1 MTALLLLAAFVL
13 IVVGALGFTN
23 AIEWLGQRLNLGA
36 SAVGAI
42 LAAVGTALPES
53 MIPVVA
59 LAGGSKGAEDIAIG
73 SIIGAPFL
81 LGTLAMI
88 LVAAS
93 SHGYKGRRSQ
103 GGDLEIDLGGLRRDL
118 GVFLVLFPIGVLLGL
133 GAPKGLRIAGA
144 VVLLV
149 GYGVYV
155 WRTATQGGDAGDPE
169 ELRPLRFDTTPEDP
183 PSNAQIALQLV
194 VSLAAIIGGA
204 ELFVG
209 EVEKVAVAVGL
220 ATLILAL
227 ILAPLATE
235 LPEKIN
241 SVLWVRQGK
250 DDLALGNV
258 TGALTFQSAIPVAI
272 GLVFT
277 EWTLDRFALLA
288 SGAAVLGGIVAYF
301 ALGRGRYGL
310 APTIAWSILFA
321 GFVGYAVLAS

>member
-1 MTALLLLAAFVL
+1 MTLLLLLAAFVL

-23 AIEWLGQRLNLGA
+23 AIEWLGQRLNLAA
-36 SAVGAI
+36 SAVGAL

-59 LAGGSKGAEDIAIG
+59 LAGSSKDAEDIAIG

-81 LGTLAMI
+81 LATLAMI

-93 SHGYKGRRSQ
+93 SHGWRGRRSQ
-103 GGDLEIDLGGLRRDL
+103 GRGLEIDLDGLRRDL
-118 GVFLVLFPIGVLLGL
+118 TVFLVLFPVGVLLGL
-133 GAPKGLRIAGA
+133 GLPHGLRIAGA
-144 VVLLV
+144 VVLV
-149 GYGVYV
+149 IGYGLYV
-155 WRTATQGGDAGDPE
+155 WRTAKQSGDAANAE

-183 PSNAQIALQLV
+183 PTTLQIVLQLV
-194 VSLAAIIGGA
+194 VSLAAIVGGA

-209 EVEKVAVAVGL
+209 EVESVAMSLGL
-220 ATLILAL
+220 GTLILSL

-258 TGALTFQSAIPVAI
+258 TGALTFQAAIPVAI
-272 GLVFT
+272 GLAFT
-277 EWTLDRFALLA
+277 EWQLDRFALLA
-288 SGAAVLGGIVAYF
+288 SGAAVVGGVIAYF
-301 ALGRGRYGL
+301 ALGRRGFGL
-310 APTIAWSILFA
+310 LPTAAWSVLFA
-321 GFVGYAVLAS
+321 GFVAYAVLAS